1 MGKHFIQML
10 SAEILPHPA
19 IEVARVLE
27 VAALGEGTPV
37 WFGSP
42 RMRVWAPEDSPSWCI
57 VFYRVGGE
65 RIGGFVAKVVAH
77 QAEMPDADWLRG
89 LYAGTTLYRAW
100 WRLEGVVPLPTD
112 ATLAAIPGYSPNGLL
127 AEGTFAGRNSFAY
140 WNFDEDPRTS
150 LRADVPAPPPPSSL
164 PSTSIPTSPS
174 RRRRSAAA
182 AGDAPV
188 LEPLE
193 RPSGRALHGVDFSGA
208 AETRAGNPKV
218 WVASWD
224 LTHPDGGVQLLCG
237 RDRGLRRRDLAELV
251 RSRGGIWVM
260 DFPFGVAR
268 DTARALG
275 LADNDWDAWLRWAS
289 EDRGT
294 SDAPTEL
301 RDVARARTAS
311 AGVASST
318 CREVDA
324 AHGTTW
330 FPLFEQLYR
339 QTLLGAREVLTPLA
353 KDSSVVVVPFH
364 APRPGTTLV
373 SEGFPGW
380 TLRRRLRHPG
390 TGYKGKTVEH
400 RRARDDI
407 LRALVAV
414 GLPVGEADRARAVED
429 TEGDAVD
436 ALTLLLAAWETS
448 AVTANTWAERRT
460 KAAAAGRLAE
470 GWFIA

>member
-10 SAEILPHPA
+10 SVETLPHPA

-27 VAALGEGTPV
+27 VSALEDGTPV
-37 WFGSP
+37 WFGVP
-42 RMRVWAPEDSPSWCI
+42 RMRAWAPEDSPAWCI
-57 VFYRVGGE
+57 VFYRLGGE
-65 RIGGFVAKVVAH
+65 RIGGFVAEVVSH
-77 QAEMPDADWLRG
+77 QAEMPDADWLRE
-89 LYAGTTLYRAW
+89 LYAGTTLYGAW
-100 WRLEGVVPLPTD
+100 WRLEGVVPLPAG
-112 ATLAAIPGYSPNGLL
+112 ATLAALPGYSSSGLL

-140 WNFDEDPRTS
+140 WNFDKDPRTS
-150 LRADVPAPPPPSSL
+150 LLAYVPAPSPPTPL
-164 PSTSIPTSPS
+164 PSTAILKSPS
-174 RRRRSAAA
+174 RRRRSAAV
-182 AGDAPV
+182 AGDALV
-188 LEPLE
+188 LEPLD

-224 LTHPDGGVQLLCG
+224 PEHSDGVQLMCG
-237 RDRGLRRRDLAELV
+237 RDRGLRRRDLPDMV
-251 RSRGGIWVM
+251 RTRGGVWVM

-268 DTARALG
+268 DTSRALG
-275 LADNDWDAWLRWAS
+275 LADNDWGAWLRWAS

-294 SDAPTEL
+294 SYAPTEL
-301 RDVARARTAS
+301 RDLARALTAS
-311 AGVASST
+311 AGVAWST
-318 CREVDA
+318 CREVDE

-339 QTLLGAREVLTPLA
+339 QTLFGAREVLAPLA
-353 KDSSVVVVPFH
+353 KDASVVVVPFH

-380 TLRRRLRHPG
+380 TLRRRLGHPG

-400 RRARDDI
+400 RRAREGI
-407 LRALVAV
+407 LRSLVAA
-414 GLPVGEADRARAVED
+414 GLPVGDADRARAVED

-436 ALTLLLAAWETS
+436 ALTLLLASWETS
-448 AVTANTWAERRT
+448 AVTANTWAERHT